1 MEGERCPYLLCLI
14 PMVIPHKSTSS
25 GKTQDRNAGKQG
37 KTQDRGCWIAVSLKS
52 SRGYW
57 TIISKSR
64 KVSSRLYLIPFLYQL
79 YTNLPFQNSING
91 CLFLDVCPKCL
102 RIAQIIQMGTI
113 NISRLTADSS
123 FRIQRI
129 APVPRGKELLSRILK
144 ALANSPAGEA
154 DFLISIG

>member
-1 MEGERCPYLLCLI
+1 
-14 PMVIPHKSTSS
+14 MVIPLKSTSS

-37 KTQDRGCWIAVSLKS
+37 KAQDRGCWITVSLKS

-64 KVSSRLYLIPFLYQL
+64 KVSSRLYLIPVLYQP
-79 YTNLPFQNSING
+79 YTNLPFQNSMRRLLILG
-91 CLFLDVCPKCL
+91 CVCPKCL

-113 NISRLTADSS
+113 NTSRLTADNS

-129 APVPRGKELLSRILK
+129 APVPRGTELLSRILK
-144 ALANSPAGEA
+144 ALANSLAGDA